1 MRALG
6 ETLRLIVAAAPG
18 AMLLG
23 VLLSVLVLTMG
34 AALLGLS
41 GWFITATGMA
51 ALAGAI
57 FDVFTPSSGIRFLAV
72 GRAGARYGERLATH
86 DATLK
91 ALAALRVD
99 LMRRQLAR
107 GFEAMS
113 RARAPLALTRITAD
127 VDALDGVALRLV
139 LPVVAALVT
148 HALAFVVLGL
158 LTTWAIAGAVATV
171 YVPFGAFVLVL
182 LARRTARPSVAGER
196 AAQALRRGA
205 VDMLRGQED
214 LLVYGRLEDA
224 RAGLIARGHESD
236 AAVRAVDS
244 AERRAGA
251 ALAMAVT
258 LAAAAALALGGWAV
272 SEGHIGAAEAAI
284 GVFVALALSE
294 TLQPL
299 RRGIAELGRMR
310 DAAGRV
316 LVRDEGGRAVRGAAG
331 DRPGAARLSV
341 ERLGF
346 HRPGALRAVVEGL
359 SFDVRAGETVALT
372 APSGG
377 GKSTVLGMI
386 AGVLVPSS
394 GAVRLDG
401 RDIAGLEGDLRA
413 RVTLVPQRAAL
424 VGGSIRENLLLA
436 DPEAGEGALWQALEA
451 VALAARVRA
460 LGGLD
465 GRLGEGGSGLSGG
478 EARRLVLARALL
490 RRPAVLLLD
499 EPTEGLDEATA
510 ASVLAGLRAAL
521 PDAAIVTASHRA
533 AETRGA
539 DRVLALGGALVPGC
553 GPGPVV

>member
-1 MRALG
+1 MRPLAD
-6 ETLRLIVAAAPG
+6 TLRLVMAAAPG

-23 VLLSVLVLTMG
+23 TLLSVLVLVMG

-51 ALAGAI
+51 AMAGAV

-86 DATLK
+86 DATLR

-107 GFEAMS
+107 GFEAMA

-127 VDALDGVALRLV
+127 VDALDGVALRLA

-148 HALAFVVLGL
+148 HAFAFVALGW
-158 LTTWAIAGAVATV
+158 LTTWATAGAVV
-171 YVPFGAFVLVL
+171 VFYVAGGGFVLL
-182 LARRTARPSVAGER
+182 WLARRAARPSVAGER

-214 LLVYGRLEDA
+214 LLVYGRLAEA
-224 RAGLIARGHESD
+224 RAALVAQGDEAD
-236 AAVRAVDS
+236 AAARAVDA

-251 ALAMAVT
+251 WLAFAVT
-258 LAAAAALALGGWAV
+258 LAAGAALALGGWAV
-272 SEGHIGAAEAAI
+272 SAGGIGAAEAAI

-299 RRGIAELGRMR
+299 RRGMAELGRMR

-316 LVRDEGGRAVRGAAG
+316 LAREEDGAETRAAVP

-341 ERLGF
+341 EGLGF
-346 HRPGALRAVVEGL
+346 RRPGALRAVVEGL
-359 SFDVRAGETVALT
+359 SFDVRAGETLALT

-386 AGVLVPSS
+386 AGVLDPTS
-394 GAVRLDG
+394 GTVRLDG
-401 RDIAGLEGDLRA
+401 RDIVAFDGDLRA

-424 VGGSIRENLLLA
+424 VGGSIRENLHLA
-436 DPEAGEGALWQALEA
+436 DPGAEEADLWRALEA

-465 GRLGEGGSGLSGG
+465 GTLGEGGSGLSGG
-478 EARRLVLARALL
+478 EARRLVLARGLL
-490 RRPAVLLLD
+490 RRPRVLLLD

-510 ASVLAGLRAAL
+510 ERVLKGLRAAL
-521 PDAAIVTASHRA
+521 PEAAIVTASHRV
-533 AETRGA
+533 AETRSA
-539 DRVLALGGALVPGC
+539 DRVLALGAADGGA
-553 GPGPVV
+553 GPG